1 MLAAPRAASA
11 SASAV
16 DRVIERGKGSASFPR
31 AARVLKPAE
40 FLALRRNSR
49 RFSVGHFHA
58 EASASERDTAR
69 VGMAVSRRV
78 SKRAVV
84 RNRIKRQIRE
94 SFRHRLDALPSFDV
108 MVVARGSA
116 ANQDNAVL
124 RADLDRLWQRLS
136 ALKPQPS
143 AGTIAG

>member
-1 MLAAPRAASA
+1 MT
-11 SASAV
+11 
-16 DRVIERGKGSASFPR
+16 ERGKGGASFPR
-31 AARVLKPAE
+31 TARVLKPAE

-49 RFSVGHFHA
+49 RVSVGHFHA

-84 RNRIKRQIRE
+84 RNRIKRQVRE
-94 SFRHRLDALPSFDV
+94 SFRHCLGTLPSFDV

-116 ANQDNAVL
+116 ANQDNVIL
-124 RADLDRLWQRLS
+124 RADLERLWQRLS
-136 ALKPQPS
+136 ALGTSASAAPTLKRQPS

>member
-1 MLAAPRAASA
+1 MT
-11 SASAV
+11 
-16 DRVIERGKGSASFPR
+16 ERGKGGASFPR
-31 AARVLKPAE
+31 SARVLKPAE

-49 RFSVGHFHA
+49 RISVGHFHA
-58 EASASERDTAR
+58 EASATERDTAR

-84 RNRIKRQIRE
+84 RNRIKRQVRE
-94 SFRHRLDALPSFDV
+94 SFRHCLGTLPSFDV

-116 ANQDNAVL
+116 ASQDNAVL
-124 RADLDRLWQRLS
+124 RADLERLWQRLS
-136 ALKPQPS
+136 ALGTSASGVPALKRSPS